1 MNPAKIL
8 TAALLTAS
16 GTVQAIEEPTF
27 SVLQKT
33 EVFEVRRYEP
43 YVVAEVVVP
52 GPASEAGDQG
62 FGILAG
68 YIFGKNKGER
78 KLEMTAP
85 VAQTPL
91 SPVTPAT
98 AESVKLDMTAPVAQ
112 QATAGGF
119 LLQFVMPRGYTL
131 ATLPEPLDARIK
143 LRNVPA
149 QTVGVI
155 RYSGGWS
162 QASYD
167 ENLAKLRQALAAAN
181 LKTEGEPIFSRYN
194 SPMMPA
200 FWRRNEIWLG
210 LI

>member
-1 MNPAKIL
+1 MSAVKIISA
-8 TAALLTAS
+8 TLLAVS
-16 GTVQAIEEPTF
+16 GAVQATEEPAYT
-27 SVLQKT
+27 VMQKND
-33 EVFEVRRYEP
+33 VFEVRRYAP

-52 GPASEAGDQG
+52 GPASEAGNQG

-85 VAQTPL
+85 VAQTA
-91 SPVTPAT
+91 VTPA
-98 AESVKLDMTAPVAQ
+98 AEPVKLDMTAPVAQ

-143 LRNVPA
+143 LRDVPA

-210 LI
+210 LV

>member
-1 MNPAKIL
+1 MRTAQVIS
-8 TAALLTAS
+8 AALLATS
-16 GTVQAIEEPTF
+16 GAVQATEEPTYT
-27 SVLQKT
+27 VVQKT
-33 EVFEVRRYEP
+33 EVFEVRKYEP

-52 GPASEAGDQG
+52 GPASEAGNQG

-85 VAQTPL
+85 VAQTAVP
-91 SPVTPAT
+91 PEP
-98 AESVKLDMTAPVAQ
+98 VKLDMTAPVAQ
-112 QATAGGF
+112 SATAGGF

-131 ATLPEPLDARIK
+131 ATLPEPLDARVK
-143 LRNVPA
+143 LRDVPGK
-149 QTVGVI
+149 TVGVI

-167 ENLAKLRQALAAAN
+167 ENLARLRQALAAAD

-210 LI
+210 LV

>member
-16 GTVQAIEEPTF
+16 GAVQAIEEPTF

-33 EVFEVRRYEP
+33 EVFEVRRYQP

-52 GPASEAGDQG
+52 GPASEAGNQG

-91 SPVTPAT
+91 AAITPAT

-112 QATAGGF
+112 QATSGGF

-143 LRNVPA
+143 LRDVPA

-167 ENLAKLRQALAAAN
+167 ENLTKLRQALAAAD
-181 LKTEGEPIFSRYN
+181 LKTAGEPIFSRYN

-200 FWRRNEIWLG
+200 FWRRNEIWLT

>member
-1 MNPAKIL
+1 MSAVKVIS
-8 TAALLTAS
+8 AALLAAS
-16 GTVQAIEEPTF
+16 GAVQATEEPAYA
-27 SVLQKT
+27 VVQKN

-52 GPASEAGDQG
+52 GPASEAGNQG

-68 YIFGKNKGER
+68 YIFGKNRGER

-85 VAQTPL
+85 VAQTP
-91 SPVTPAT
+91 VA
-98 AESVKLDMTAPVAQ
+98 AEPVKLDMTAPVAQ
-112 QATAGGF
+112 QATTGGF

-143 LRNVPA
+143 LRDVPA

-200 FWRRNEIWLG
+200 FWRRNEIWLT

>member
-1 MNPAKIL
+1 MSAVKVIS
-8 TAALLTAS
+8 AALLAVS
-16 GTVQAIEEPTF
+16 GAVQATEEPAY
-27 SVLQKT
+27 SVTQKN

-52 GPASEAGDQG
+52 GPAAEAGNQG

-85 VAQTPL
+85 VTQT
-91 SPVTPAT
+91 AAA
-98 AESVKLDMTAPVAQ
+98 AEPVKLDMTAPVAQ
-112 QATAGGF
+112 QATTGGF

-131 ATLPEPLDARIK
+131 ATLPEPIDARIK
-143 LRNVPA
+143 LRDVPA

-162 QASYD
+162 QASY
-167 ENLAKLRQALAAAN
+167 EKNLAKLRQALSGAG

-210 LI
+210 LV

>member
-1 MNPAKIL
+1 MSAAKVIS
-8 TAALLTAS
+8 AALLAAS
-16 GTVQAIEEPTF
+16 GAVQATEEPAYT
-27 SVLQKT
+27 VLQKT

-43 YVVAEVVVP
+43 YVVAEVIVP
-52 GPASEAGDQG
+52 GPASEAGNQG

-68 YIFGKNKGER
+68 YIFGKNKGDK

-85 VAQTPL
+85 VAQTAAAAAP
-91 SPVTPAT
+91 
-98 AESVKLDMTAPVAQ
+98 VKLDMTAPVAQ
-112 QATAGGF
+112 TATAGGF
-119 LLQFVMPRGYTL
+119 LLQFIMPRGYTL
-131 ATLPEPLDARIK
+131 TTLPEPLDARVK
-143 LRNVPA
+143 LRDEPGK
-149 QTVGVI
+149 TVGVI

-167 ENLAKLRQALAAAN
+167 ENLAKLRQALAASS

>member
-1 MNPAKIL
+1 MSPAKVIS
-8 TAALLTAS
+8 AALLAAS
-16 GTVQAIEEPTF
+16 GAVQATEEPAYA
-27 SVLQKT
+27 VVQKN

-52 GPASEAGDQG
+52 GPASEAGNQG

-91 SPVTPAT
+91 TPAT
-98 AESVKLDMTAPVAQ
+98 PVAAEPVKLDMTAPVAQ
-112 QATAGGF
+112 QAIAGGF

-143 LRNVPA
+143 LRDVPA

-167 ENLAKLRQALAAAN
+167 ENLVKLRQALSAAG
-181 LKTEGEPIFSRYN
+181 LKTAGEPIFSRYN

>member
-1 MNPAKIL
+1 MSAVKVIS
-8 TAALLTAS
+8 AALLAAS
-16 GTVQAIEEPTF
+16 GAVQATEEPAYT
-27 SVLQKT
+27 VVQKT
-33 EVFEVRRYEP
+33 ELFEVRRYEP

-52 GPASEAGDQG
+52 GPASEAGNQG

-68 YIFGKNKGER
+68 YIFGKNKGDK

-85 VAQTPL
+85 VAQTPAA
-91 SPVTPAT
+91 PA
-98 AESVKLDMTAPVAQ
+98 APAGPVKLDMTAPVAQ
-112 QATAGGF
+112 TATAGGF
-119 LLQFVMPRGYTL
+119 LLQFIMPRGYTL
-131 ATLPEPLDARIK
+131 ATLPEPLDARVR
-143 LRNVPA
+143 LRDEPGK
-149 QTVGVI
+149 TVGVI

-167 ENLAKLRQALAAAN
+167 ENLARLRQALAAAS

-200 FWRRNEIWLG
+200 FWRRNEIWLT

>member
-1 MNPAKIL
+1 MSAAKVIS
-8 TAALLTAS
+8 AALLAAS
-16 GTVQAIEEPTF
+16 GAVQATEEPAYT
-27 SVLQKT
+27 VLQKT

-43 YVVAEVVVP
+43 YVVAEVIVP
-52 GPASEAGDQG
+52 GPASEAGNQG

-68 YIFGKNKGER
+68 YIFGKNKGDK

-85 VAQTPL
+85 VAQTAAAAAP
-91 SPVTPAT
+91 
-98 AESVKLDMTAPVAQ
+98 VKLDMTAPVAQ
-112 QATAGGF
+112 TATPGGF
-119 LLQFVMPRGYTL
+119 LLQFIMPRGYTL
-131 ATLPEPLDARIK
+131 TTLPEPLDARVK
-143 LRNVPA
+143 LRDEPGK
-149 QTVGVI
+149 TVGVI

-167 ENLAKLRQALAAAN
+167 ENLAKLRQALAASS

>member
-1 MNPAKIL
+1 MSAVKVIS
-8 TAALLTAS
+8 AALLAAS
-16 GTVQAIEEPTF
+16 GAVQATEEPAY
-27 SVLQKT
+27 SVTQKN

-52 GPASEAGDQG
+52 GPASEAGNQG

-85 VAQTPL
+85 VAQTP
-91 SPVTPAT
+91 VA
-98 AESVKLDMTAPVAQ
+98 AEPVKLDMTAPVAQ
-112 QATAGGF
+112 QATTGGF

-131 ATLPEPLDARIK
+131 ATLPEPVDARIK
-143 LRNVPA
+143 LRDVPA

-162 QASYD
+162 QASYE
-167 ENLAKLRQALAAAN
+167 ENLARLRQALAAAN

-200 FWRRNEIWLG
+200 FWRRNEIWLN

>member
-1 MNPAKIL
+1 MSAVKVIS
-8 TAALLTAS
+8 AALLAVS
-16 GTVQAIEEPTF
+16 GAVQATEEPAYSMT
-27 SVLQKT
+27 QKN
-33 EVFEVRRYEP
+33 EIFEVRRYEP

-52 GPASEAGDQG
+52 GPASEAGNQG

-85 VAQTPL
+85 VAQTPM
-91 SPVTPAT
+91 A
-98 AESVKLDMTAPVAQ
+98 AEPVKLDMTAPVAQ
-112 QATAGGF
+112 QATTGGF

-131 ATLPEPLDARIK
+131 ATLPEPVDARIK
-143 LRNVPA
+143 LRDVPA

-162 QASYD
+162 QANYE
-167 ENLAKLRQALAAAN
+167 ENLARLRQALAAAN

-200 FWRRNEIWLG
+200 FWRRNEIWLN

>member
-1 MNPAKIL
+1 MSAAKIISA
-8 TAALLTAS
+8 TLLAAS
-16 GTVQAIEEPTF
+16 GAVQATEEPAFT
-27 SVLQKT
+27 VMQKN

-52 GPASEAGDQG
+52 GPASEAGNQG

-85 VAQTPL
+85 VAQTP
-91 SPVTPAT
+91 VA
-98 AESVKLDMTAPVAQ
+98 AEPVKLDMTAPVAQ

-143 LRNVPA
+143 LRDVPA

-167 ENLAKLRQALAAAN
+167 ENLAKLRQALATAN
-181 LKTEGEPIFSRYN
+181 LKTAGEPIFSRYN
-194 SPMMPA
+194 SPMMPV
-200 FWRRNEIWLG
+200 FWRRNEIWLT

>member
-1 MNPAKIL
+1 MSPAKVIS
-8 TAALLTAS
+8 AALLAAS
-16 GTVQAIEEPTF
+16 GAVQATEEPAY
-27 SVLQKT
+27 SVLQKN

-52 GPASEAGDQG
+52 GPASEAGNQG

-85 VAQTPL
+85 VAQTPVVAD
-91 SPVTPAT
+91 P
-98 AESVKLDMTAPVAQ
+98 VKLDMTAPVAQ

-143 LRNVPA
+143 LRDVPA

-181 LKTEGEPIFSRYN
+181 LKTAGEPIFSRYN

>member
-1 MNPAKIL
+1 MSAVKVIS
-8 TAALLTAS
+8 AALLAAS
-16 GTVQAIEEPTF
+16 GAVQATEEPAY
-27 SVLQKT
+27 SVLQKN
-33 EVFEVRRYEP
+33 EIFEVRRYEP

-52 GPASEAGDQG
+52 GPASEAGNQG

-91 SPVTPAT
+91 SPVTPVA
-98 AESVKLDMTAPVAQ
+98 AEPVKLDMTAPVAQ
-112 QATAGGF
+112 QATTGGF

-143 LRNVPA
+143 LRDVPA

-162 QASYD
+162 QASYE
-167 ENLAKLRQALAAAN
+167 ENLTKLRQALTAAN
-181 LKTEGEPIFSRYN
+181 LKTAGEPIFSRYN

-210 LI
+210 LV

>member
-1 MNPAKIL
+1 MSAAKVIS
-8 TAALLTAS
+8 AALLAAS
-16 GTVQAIEEPTF
+16 GAVQATEEPTYT
-27 SVLQKT
+27 VLQKN
-33 EVFEVRRYEP
+33 EVFEVRRYEA

-52 GPASEAGDQG
+52 GPASEAGNQG

-85 VAQTPL
+85 VAQTA
-91 SPVTPAT
+91 VAPAAP
-98 AESVKLDMTAPVAQ
+98 AEPVKLEMTAPVAQ
-112 QATAGGF
+112 TATAGGF

-131 ATLPEPLDARIK
+131 ATLPEPLDARVK
-143 LRNVPA
+143 LRDEPA
-149 QTVGVI
+149 KTVGVI
-155 RYSGGWS
+155 RYAGGWS

-167 ENLAKLRQALAAAN
+167 ENLAKLRQALATAH
-181 LKTEGEPIFSRYN
+181 LKTQGEPIFSRYN

-200 FWRRNEIWLG
+200 FWRRNEIWLN

>member
-1 MNPAKIL
+1 MNPAKIIS
-8 TAALLTAS
+8 AALLATS
-16 GTVQAIEEPTF
+16 GAVQATEEPAFT
-27 SVLQKT
+27 VVQKT

-52 GPASEAGDQG
+52 GPASEAGNQG

-91 SPVTPAT
+91 TPVA
-98 AESVKLDMTAPVAQ
+98 AEPVKLDMTAPVAQ
-112 QATAGGF
+112 QATSGGF

-143 LRNVPA
+143 LRDVPA

-181 LKTEGEPIFSRYN
+181 LKTAGEPIFSRYN

-210 LI
+210 LV

>member
-1 MNPAKIL
+1 MSAVKVIS
-8 TAALLTAS
+8 AALLAAS
-16 GTVQAIEEPTF
+16 GAVQATEEPAYA
-27 SVLQKT
+27 VLQKND
-33 EVFEVRRYEP
+33 VFEVRRYDP

-52 GPASEAGDQG
+52 GPASEAGNQG

-85 VAQTPL
+85 VAQ
-91 SPVTPAT
+91 SPVAPVA
-98 AESVKLDMTAPVAQ
+98 ADPVKLDMTAPVAQ

-143 LRNVPA
+143 LRDVPA

-200 FWRRNEIWLG
+200 FWRRNEVWLT

>member
-1 MNPAKIL
+1 MSAVKVIS
-8 TAALLTAS
+8 AALLAAS
-16 GTVQAIEEPTF
+16 GAVQATEEPAY
-27 SVLQKT
+27 SVLQKND
-33 EVFEVRRYEP
+33 VFEVRRYAP

-52 GPASEAGDQG
+52 GPASEAGNQG

-78 KLEMTAP
+78 KLDMTAP
-85 VAQTPL
+85 VAQTPVA
-91 SPVTPAT
+91 PVA
-98 AESVKLDMTAPVAQ
+98 AEPVKLDMTAPVAQ
-112 QATAGGF
+112 QPTAGGF

-143 LRNVPA
+143 LRDVPA

-167 ENLAKLRQALAAAN
+167 ENLTRLRQALTAAN
-181 LKTEGEPIFSRYN
+181 LKTSGEPIFSRYN

-210 LI
+210 LV

>member
-1 MNPAKIL
+1 MGAAKVIS
-8 TAALLTAS
+8 AALLAAS
-16 GTVQAIEEPTF
+16 GAVHATEEPTY
-27 SVLQKT
+27 VVMQKN

-52 GPASEAGDQG
+52 GPASEAGNQG

-68 YIFGKNKGER
+68 YIFGKNKGDR
-78 KLEMTAP
+78 KLEMAAP
-85 VAQTPL
+85 VAQT
-91 SPVTPAT
+91 SVTPA
-98 AESVKLDMTAPVAQ
+98 APEPVKLDMTAPVAQ
-112 QATAGGF
+112 SATAGGF
-119 LLQFVMPRGYTL
+119 LLQFVMPRGYTA
-131 ATLPEPLDARIK
+131 ATLPEPLDARVT
-143 LRNVPA
+143 LRDEPGK
-149 QTVGVI
+149 TVAVI

-167 ENLAKLRQALAAAN
+167 ENLVKMRQALLAAG

-200 FWRRNEIWLG
+200 FWRRNEIWLK

>member
-1 MNPAKIL
+1 MSPAKVIS
-8 TAALLTAS
+8 AALLAAS
-16 GTVQAIEEPTF
+16 GAVQATEEPAYA
-27 SVLQKT
+27 VVQKS

-52 GPASEAGDQG
+52 GPASEAGNQG
-62 FGILAG
+62 FGMLAG

-85 VAQTPL
+85 VAQTP
-91 SPVTPAT
+91 VA
-98 AESVKLDMTAPVAQ
+98 AEPVKLDMTAPVVQ
-112 QATAGGF
+112 SATAGGF

-143 LRNVPA
+143 LRDIPA

-181 LKTEGEPIFSRYN
+181 LKTTGEPIFSRYN

-210 LI
+210 LV